1 MRALSMVWGVTVTD
15 LRTWLAAAR
24 LADLHDA
31 LVANGVDLAVL
42 PDLTEAD
49 LLEIGLNVGQRRRLQ
64 KAIAEFGNAPPGQTA
79 RAVGERRQLTVMFID
94 LVGSTELAVDRDA
107 EDLRDIIWSY
117 CRCCAE
123 VVERH
128 GGTVAQYLGDG
139 VLVYFGYPL
148 AGEHSAE
155 RAVRA
160 GLAVIGEAAGLNL
173 LPGRRLRTRVGAATG
188 MVVVGKLA
196 AKGLTGEPSALGGT
210 PHLAARLQAI
220 AEPDTLVIADS
231 TRELVG
237 NLFDCRP
244 LGALTLKGFSQP
256 VAAHQVL
263 REREVENRFRAARE
277 GRVLPPLEG
286 RSEELA
292 ALGEIWDQA
301 ARGLGGA
308 VLVAGEAGMGKSRLM
323 VALAEHVAEGAGQVV
338 ALSCQPQFRNTA
350 LQPLLAFLQRTAGI
364 ARDDPA
370 KVRFGKVADLLDCN
384 GIAASRALFAT
395 MLKIPAQGLYE
406 VPAESPEHQRQS
418 FFGAVAELMLALGQG
433 APVLVCIEDLHWADP
448 TTLEFVGSLL
458 DHFTAR
464 PALLLA
470 TTRSDAR
477 PALAEDPRTRLVS
490 LDGLSVGAV
499 EAIVAWITG
508 GLPAPA
514 GLVELIWRQSDGNP
528 LFVEELTKTLLESR
542 QLREEDGRLVLSDSL
557 TRIAIPATLHDSL
570 MARLDR
576 LAAAKEVAQIGAT
589 IGREFSL
596 DLMAAVCPHPP
607 KAVVAGLGALE
618 AAEILFEQRGAG
630 QRTWYFKHALIQD
643 AAYESLL
650 RSRRRELHARIAE
663 AIATRTPEEAG
674 LHPEVMAHH
683 LSRAGHYLRA
693 VDFGIKAGMTAL
705 TRSANA
711 EAIGHARACLDWL
724 RYLPEGEE
732 RERSELGVNAMLTP
746 ALMVARGYA
755 SAEVEASAT
764 RALQLIDSLGD
775 RPEMFPVIYCLKQF
789 HHVRSERSQARALA
803 ERLMAMAERAGNSS
817 QQAAGLGQLAQCC
830 WIEGDPAGAERF
842 LRRAIALYD
851 VEQHRQY
858 AHQYGF
864 DFLTYSR
871 ITLSQV
877 LWITGRS
884 TEAVREAEAAL
895 AHARE
900 INHANSVA
908 MALLYGMIV
917 RQQRGERAKV
927 AELGRETQ
935 AYCGRMGVTTPRSY
949 AAMIANWASG
959 DVEGSLGIFDV
970 HAAVGAHL
978 GMTYY
983 RSLAAENAVDAGRLD
998 VAIAILEPALQQAAS
1013 AGERYW
1019 EPQLLRLRARI
1030 ARSSG
1035 EPDGV
1040 AAGHL
1045 ELAVGKANAMGAHML
1060 EALALLDLLELSA
1073 DRGTG
1078 RLAELLGGLGVELP
1092 ADAAARA
1099 ERLGLYDFR
1108 AAHPDI
1114 RSEMSSA

>member
-1 MRALSMVWGVTVTD
+1 VSD
-15 LRTWLAAAR
+15 LRTWLEVAG
-24 LADLHDA
+24 LTDLHDA
-31 LVANGVDLAVL
+31 LVASGVDLAVL

-64 KAIAEFGNAPPGQTA
+64 RAVAEFGNGSPP
-79 RAVGERRQLTVMFID
+79 RAFGERRQLTVMFID
-94 LVGSTELAVDRDA
+94 LVGSTELAADRDA

-117 CRCCAE
+117 CRCCAK

-139 VLVYFGYPL
+139 VLVYFGYPV
-148 AGEHSAE
+148 AAEHSAE
-155 RAVRA
+155 RAMRA
-160 GLAVIGEAAGLNL
+160 GLAVIDEVAALDL
-173 LPGRRLRTRVGAATG
+173 LPGRCLRTRVGAATG

-196 AKGLTGEPSALGGT
+196 GNGLMSEPSALGGT
-210 PHLAARLQAI
+210 PYLAARLQAT
-220 AEPDTLVIADS
+220 AEPDTLVIDDS

-244 LGALTLKGFSQP
+244 LGPLTLKGFPQAVP
-256 VAAHQVL
+256 AHRVL
-263 REREVENRFRAARE
+263 REREVDNRFLAARE
-277 GRVLPPLEG
+277 GRVLPPIEG

-292 ALGEIWDQA
+292 ELGEIWRQA
-301 ARGLGGA
+301 ACGRGGA

-323 VALAEHVAEGAGQVV
+323 VALAERVAEEAGQVV
-338 ALSCQPQFRNTA
+338 VLSCQPQFRNTA

-370 KVRFGKVADLLDCN
+370 DVRFGKLADLLDREGMAESCAVF
-384 GIAASRALFAT
+384 AA
-395 MLKIPAQGLYE
+395 MLKIPAGGLYE
-406 VPAESPEHQRQS
+406 VPAETPEHQRRS
-418 FFGAVAELMLALGQG
+418 FFAAVVELLLALRRG
-433 APVLVCIEDLHWADP
+433 APVLLCIEDLHWADP
-448 TTLEFVGSLL
+448 TTLEFVGTLPGQ
-458 DHFTAR
+458 FTAR

-470 TTRSDAR
+470 TTRPDAR
-477 PALAEDPRTRLVS
+477 PGFAQDPQTRMVS
-490 LDGLSVGAV
+490 LGGLSVRAV
-499 EAIVAWITG
+499 EAIVARITG
-508 GLPAPA
+508 GLSAPP
-514 GLVELIWRQSDGNP
+514 GLVELIWRQSDGSP
-528 LFVEELTKTLLESR
+528 LFVEELTKTLLESG

-557 TRIAIPATLHDSL
+557 THIAIPATLHDSL
-570 MARLDR
+570 TARLDR
-576 LAAAKEVAQIGAT
+576 LAESKELAQIGAT

-596 DLMAAVCPHPP
+596 DLMTAVCPYRPET
-607 KAVVAGLGALE
+607 VVAGLRALE
-618 AAEILFEQRGAG
+618 AAEIVFEQRGAAE
-630 QRTWYFKHALIQD
+630 RSWYFKHALIQD

-663 AIATRTPEEAG
+663 AIATRTPEEAD

-683 LSRAGHYLRA
+683 LGQAGLYLRA
-693 VDFGIKAGMTAL
+693 VGFGIKAGRTAL

-711 EAIGHARACLDWL
+711 EVIGHARVCLGWL
-724 RYLPEGEE
+724 RHLPEGEE
-732 RERSELGVNAMLTP
+732 RARSELGINAMLTP

-755 SAEVEASAT
+755 SAAVEASAT

-775 RPEMFPVIYCLKQF
+775 RPEMFPVIYCLGQF

-803 ERLMAMAERAGNSS
+803 ERLMAMAERARDSS
-817 QQAAGLGQLAQCC
+817 QQAACLGQLAQCC
-830 WIEGDPAGAERF
+830 WIEGDLRGAERL

-871 ITLSQV
+871 ITLSQI

-884 TEAVREAEAAL
+884 AEAVQEAEAAL
-895 AHARE
+895 VHARE

-917 RQQRGERAKV
+917 RQQRGERAMV

-935 AYCGRMGVTTPRSY
+935 AYCERMGVTTPCSY

-959 DVEGSLGIFDV
+959 DVEGSLAIFDV

-998 VAIAILEPALQQAAS
+998 TASAILGPALQQAAS

-1030 ARSSG
+1030 AQSSG
-1035 EPDGV
+1035 EPNGV
-1040 AAGHL
+1040 AADHL
-1045 ELAVGKANAMGAHML
+1045 ELAVRKANAMGAYML
-1060 EALALLDLLELSA
+1060 EALALVDLLELSA
-1073 DRGTG
+1073 DRGTA
-1078 RLAELLGGLGVELP
+1078 RLAELLGALETELP
-1092 ADAAARA
+1092 ADAAARI
-1099 ERLGLYDFR
+1099 ERLGLHAVR
-1108 AAHPDI
+1108 AGLPTT
-1114 RSEMSSA
+1114 M